1 MTNNI
6 LNISDID
13 KVCKIRRNTPS
24 LFFFETFASN
34 RPSIC
39 NCNGLSLS
47 QPPSLLN
54 IFLSQTEISVP
65 GTSVLASGYYSLFI
79 SNTLYLEYLLISNIS
94 FRPWQVSLSISN
106 NFFLGLFCTTNRTK
120 APNI

>member
-13 KVCKIRRNTPS
+13 KACKIRRNTPS

-39 NCNGLSLS
+39 NYSGLSFSRL
-47 QPPSLLN
+47 PSLSN
-54 IFLSQTEISVP
+54 IFLSQTETLVP
-65 GTSVLASGYYSLFI
+65 GTSVWASGYYSLFI
-79 SNTLYLEYLLISNIS
+79 SNTLYLEYLLISNIY
-94 FRPWQVSLSISN
+94 FRPWQVSLSFSN
-106 NFFLGLFCTTNRTK
+106 IFFLGLFCSTNRTK
-120 APNI
+120 TRNI